1 MSGRIIEM
9 RQKLRA
15 GLEKLKPESDWSF
28 ITTQIGK
35 SRDDCWHL
43 GCILPKSASNDR
55 ADRDVCL
62 HRTHRG
68 AGACRPACRALRRRF
83 CLLASGRRALTQ
95 NLKPSACVRQ
105 VGRLGSEF
113 NIFMLKSGRISM
125 AGVSSATVGY
135 LAESIA
141 KVL

>member
-1 MSGRIIEM
+1 M
-9 RQKLRA
+9 
-15 GLEKLKPESDWSF
+15 
-28 ITTQIGK
+28 
-35 SRDDCWHL
+35 
-43 GCILPKSASNDR
+43 
-55 ADRDVCL
+55 
-62 HRTHRG
+62 
-68 AGACRPACRALRRRF
+68 
-83 CLLASGRRALTQ
+83 TQ
-95 NLKPSACVRQ
+95 NLKPSACVGQ

>member
-1 MSGRIIEM
+1 M

-28 ITTQIGK
+28 ITTQIGMFAYTGLTAEQVPP
-35 SRDDCWHL
+35 SPWSVRLWRQSS
-43 GCILPKSASNDR
+43 GSPAAVLP
-55 ADRDVCL
+55 L
-62 HRTHRG
+62 
-68 AGACRPACRALRRRF
+68 ACRVSPGFPSSGALRRLF
-83 CLLASGRRALTQ
+83 CLLASGRPALAQ
-95 NLKPSACVRQ
+95 SLKPSACVRRQ